1 MDPNLGRLRGGFW
14 LRRGVLRLVPG
25 ADGDRETFAISTSL
39 QELLNHDEGI
49 GPARPHGRSNALSGG
64 STTGNWFERRQRQL
78 RFLDADPI
86 VLIIGAGKYPNMIQ
100 S

>member
-14 LRRGVLRLVPG
+14 LRRGALRLVPG

-49 GPARPHGRSNALSGG
+49 GPVRPQEEAMPSVVDLRRE
-64 STTGNWFERRQRQL
+64 TGL
-78 RFLDADPI
+78 KGVKD
-86 VLIIGAGKYPNMIQ
+86 